1 LISRLRQ
8 PFAFISRRRDGIVVA
23 FFVIVAVLTVS
34 VAFYQW
40 RDREAAPAVIVL
52 PGLQA
57 TTITIEVAGAVAEPG
72 IYEVPVRSR
81 VIDGIEAAGGIQADA
96 DLSGINQVAF
106 LMDGQK
112 VTVPFEAGGA
122 AVEQAQS
129 IVTGL
134 LNINTATVDELI
146 ELPGIGEVRAQAIVD
161 YRNQNGPFTS
171 VDGLLA
177 VEGISESVV
186 DELRPLVTVGE

>member
-1 LISRLRQ
+1 MRL
-8 PFAFISRRRDGIVVA
+8 
-23 FFVIVAVLTVS
+23 
-34 VAFYQW
+34 
-40 RDREAAPAVIVL
+40 
-52 PGLQA
+52 
-57 TTITIEVAGAVAEPG
+57 
-72 IYEVPVRSR
+72 R
-81 VIDGIEAAGGIQADA
+81 VIDGIEAAGGILDSA

-112 VTVPFEAGGA
+112 VTVPFKASSG
-122 AVEQAQS
+122 AVEQPQS

-186 DELRPLVTVGE
+186 EEIRPLVTVGE

>member
-1 LISRLRQ
+1 MISRLRQ
-8 PFAFISRRRDGIVVA
+8 PLAFISRRRDGIVVA
-23 FFVIVAVLTVS
+23 CFVIVAVLTIS
-34 VAFYQW
+34 VALYQW

-81 VIDGIEAAGGIQADA
+81 VIDGIEAAGGILDSAN
-96 DLSGINQVAF
+96 LSGINQVAF

-112 VTVPFEAGGA
+112 VAVPFEASSG
-122 AVEQAQS
+122 AVEQPQS
-129 IVTGL
+129 IVAGL
-134 LNINTATVDELI
+134 LDINTATVDELI